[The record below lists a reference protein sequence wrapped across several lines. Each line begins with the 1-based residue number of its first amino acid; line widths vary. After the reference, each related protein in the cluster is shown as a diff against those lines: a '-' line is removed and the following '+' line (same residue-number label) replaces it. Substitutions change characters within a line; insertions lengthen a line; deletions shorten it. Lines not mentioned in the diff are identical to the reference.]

1 LSYFDDN
8 SGSVPTGL
16 LCALNILAKGLAEDE
31 SEYSGIGLLCTAEMK
46 ACLIKVGRNPIVS
59 SSLEIIL
66 TQEAN
71 ETFLHLESLKP
82 ALKEYKKGRM
92 PPKKKLAYSSGTT
105 YESYK
110 EECNKFEAYAEQR
123 LNGLAFSSSLYELIE
138 TLAFNDRNHG
148 VFFDED
154 LLCLLIDAVRPLTN
168 LSAINHILR
177 AIRFVFGKHSRF
189 DTHANFSVATFGK
202 LRRFLFAVVDQIHR
216 IFVGIGTREFSKRVK
231 AELWREIFA
240 ALSEYVALLL
250 HLYPYR
256 SFRRVPTQPQ
266 PNMRGEIVIAT
277 IVKMLRIGSNVTF
290 ESAASVNLFQ
300 LLSKMMLSP
309 VKKQYVASIFQ
320 EILKFVMS
328 HLSRRRRKFLR
339 NKIVYEDW
347 FGDFEYF
354 SNQWLAQAIA
364 FMSNFV
370 RDFPELAVEN
380 ASRVSKFGVFSCRMA
395 SLHSPFIFRQ
405 TCDFVNQLLQLPLSN
420 SVYAR
425 FASASFED
433 LAALCDQSLKP
444 ASIQHPEY
452 EESMSYGDK
461 CSVVGL
467 IQIVSSCGELHGDS
481 IKLALLRMKWGC
493 SETSDEDNFVRPVA
507 TQLLTS
513 MGLNKDNFAQLLPKC
528 SQAIAADAQCLFEDK
543 CLADDDESLEC
554 QVSCCGCLSLS
565 SLTCVAACVRS
576 HGTSLLPFAL
586 GL

>member
-1 LSYFDDN
+1 
-8 SGSVPTGL
+8 
-16 LCALNILAKGLAEDE
+16 
-31 SEYSGIGLLCTAEMK
+31 M
-46 ACLIKVGRNPIVS
+46 
-59 SSLEIIL
+59 
-66 TQEAN
+66 
-71 ETFLHLESLKP
+71 
-82 ALKEYKKGRM
+82 
-92 PPKKKLAYSSGTT
+92 
-105 YESYK
+105 
-110 EECNKFEAYAEQR
+110 
-123 LNGLAFSSSLYELIE
+123 
-138 TLAFNDRNHG
+138 
-148 VFFDED
+148 FFDED

-168 LSAINHILR
+168 LCAINHILR
-177 AIRFVFGKHSRF
+177 AIRFVFGKRSHL

-202 LRRFLFAVVDQIHR
+202 LRRFLFAVLDQIHR
-216 IFVGIGTREFSKRVK
+216 IFVGIRTREFSKRVK

-266 PNMRGEIVIAT
+266 TNVGGEIVIAT

-290 ESAASVNLFQ
+290 ESAASVYLFQ
-300 LLSKMMLSP
+300 LFSKMMFFP
-309 VKKQYVASIFQ
+309 FQKQYVASIFQ
-320 EILKFVMS
+320 EILKFVIS
-328 HLSRRRRKFLR
+328 HLSRRRRTLLR
-339 NKIVYEDW
+339 KKIVYEDW
-347 FGDFEYF
+347 FGDSEYF

-395 SLHSPFIFRQ
+395 SQYRPFIFRQ

-425 FASASFED
+425 FASASFGD
-433 LAALCDQSLKP
+433 LAALCDRSLKP
-444 ASIQHPEY
+444 SSIQHPEY
-452 EESMSYGDK
+452 EESMSYDDK

-467 IQIVSSCGELHGDS
+467 IQTVSNCGELHGDS

-493 SETSDEDNFVRPVA
+493 SETSDEHKIVRPVA

-513 MGLNKDNFAQLLPKC
+513 MGLNKDYFAQLLPKC
-528 SQAIAADAQCLFEDK
+528 SQAIAADAQCYMEDG
-543 CLADDDESLEC
+543 CLADDDASLEC

-565 SLTCVAACVRS
+565 SLTCVAACVWP